1 MVVYAPL
8 LFPKAPMDSPPLP
21 VSAQKYVP
29 CLSESIESLLCHHIH
44 GAWAHAFLFPCHHC
58 GFFCPTSSFM
68 GCTCCSPDQRS
79 SSLSLT
85 SPFMVLFSLVHTHAH
100 TRTYIHTHTCKF
112 STHFVNFPVLKN
124 NPNSLS
130 PWGFVP
136 FFASLHIK
144 TSKKLC
150 LYSFPALLSHFFG
163 THRIKAL
170 SPGIPSKSSV
180 QGHWWLPLLGYM
192 Y

>member
-1 MVVYAPL
+1 MPCSLSPKLQRILLHCRSLLASMCPVIWEHRFITMSSYSWCLGPCIPL
-8 LFPKAPMDSPPLP
+8 SIPPLW
-21 VSAQKYVP
+21 
-29 CLSESIESLLCHHIH
+29 I
-44 GAWAHAFLFPCHHC
+44 FL
-58 GFFCPTSSFM
+58 PTSSSVE
-68 GCTCCSPDQRS
+68 CTGRSPGQRS
-79 SSLSLT
+79 STLSLS
-85 SPFMVLFSLVHTHAH
+85 SPFMLLFSLVHTHMHTHIRAH
-100 TRTYIHTHTCKF
+100 MHTHTCKF
-112 STHFVNFPVLKN
+112 STRFVNFPVLKKKN
-124 NPNSLS
+124 NSLS

-144 TSKKLC
+144 TSKNLC